1 MIAKMRFVNLTVEET
16 KLDDLLSKFIDFPGF
31 HPVEAQQIIASVHGA
46 RSFEMPNPAE
56 ALISEIKAIEDE
68 VGMIFV
74 APKTREI
81 KDSLD
86 EMHQYLVDSHQIFS
100 NQFNR
105 IKQLEAENTKY
116 KNALQQIEAFEEFDF
131 SFEDLF
137 HAKFVSLRFG
147 KLPLDSVE
155 RLRFYRHKPFIFL
168 SLHEDK
174 EKHELW
180 CLYLMANEYEREI
193 DNLFTSM
200 YFERIHIPDF
210 VQGTPGSA
218 MIALRDFIEKN
229 ELEIVNLKEQ
239 LQRLASDYQE
249 GISQIKG
256 ELEFLYKM
264 YDAKKYVVGL
274 GDRVS
279 ISGFIEK
286 SAVKNFENHFQM
298 VPTIELDVRPAES
311 DKRLKP
317 PTKLKNSW
325 FSKPFGMFVEMYGM
339 PTYGDIDPTSFVA
352 ITYTLLFGIMFG
364 DVGQGLLLALIGF
377 LLGKF
382 KNWSLGPILVR
393 VGFSGAF
400 FGLLY
405 GEIFGNEE
413 ILHHF
418 YHDLGIN
425 FLPFV
430 PMDSSNTMS
439 LLIGTIAIGAVIL
452 FTAMIMNTI
461 FKFKHKDY
469 AEAVCS
475 PNGVAGITLYGFT
488 LAAIVGMVSGF
499 NIINILT
506 ILLFIVI
513 PVLLIFFKEP
523 IHRKLHHEKAFPD
536 GVGGFITEAFFELFE
551 IILSYVTNSLS
562 FLRVGGFVLS
572 HAGLMLV
579 FKVIAG
585 MVGNGM
591 DDPNMI
597 VLVIGNLV
605 VMGIEGLLVGIQVL
619 RLEFYEMFS
628 RYYNGD
634 GFAFNPIV

>member
-1 MIAKMRFVNLTVEET
+1 L
-16 KLDDLLSKFIDFPGF
+16 KFIDYSGF
-31 HPVEAQQIIASVHGA
+31 HPVEAQQIVSSVHGA
-46 RSFEMPNPAE
+46 RSYEMPNPAE
-56 ALISEIKAIEDE
+56 GLLQEIKEIEQE
-68 VGMIFV
+68 VGMIFI
-74 APKTREI
+74 APKTRQLTA
-81 KDSLD
+81 SLD
-86 EMHQYLVDSHQIFS
+86 EMHQYLVDSHQVFS
-100 NQFNR
+100 GQFNR
-105 IKQLEAENTKY
+105 IKQLEADIKRY
-116 KNALQQIEAFEEFDF
+116 KEALQQIENIEGFDI

-155 RLRFYRHKPFIFL
+155 RLRFYRHKPFIFMP
-168 SLHEDK
+168 LHEDK

-210 VQGTPGSA
+210 VSGTPGSA
-218 MIALRDFIEKN
+218 MVALREYIGKCEKEIEIAKQ
-229 ELEIVNLKEQ
+229 E

-249 GISQIKG
+249 GLSQTKG
-256 ELEFLYKM
+256 EIEFLYKM

-286 SAVKNFENHFQM
+286 SKVDEFEAHFKM
-298 VPTIELDVRPAES
+298 IPSIEIDVRPATS

-317 PTKLKNSW
+317 PTKLKNNW
-325 FSKPFGMFVEMYGM
+325 FTRPFQVFVEMYGM
-339 PTYGDIDPTSFVA
+339 PTYGDIDPTTFMA

-364 DVGQGLLLALIGF
+364 DVGQGLLVALIGF

-418 YHDLGIN
+418 YQEILHID

-430 PMDSSNTMS
+430 AMDPSNTMT
-439 LLIGTIAIGAVIL
+439 LLFIAIGLGAIIL
-452 FTAMIMNTI
+452 FTAIILNTI
-461 FKFKHKDY
+461 YKFKKKDY
-469 AEAVCS
+469 AEAICS
-475 PNGVAGITLYGFT
+475 PNGVSGMILYGFT
-488 LAAIVGMVSGF
+488 LTTIVTMVLG
-499 NIINILT
+499 INILNIFT
-506 ILLFIVI
+506 VLTFIVI

-523 IHRKLHHEKAFPD
+523 IHRKFHHEAMFPD
-536 GVGGFITEAFFELFE
+536 GIGGFITEGFFELFE
-551 IILSYVTNSLS
+551 VILSYVTNTLS
-562 FLRVGGFVLS
+562 FMRVGGFVLS

-579 FKVIAG
+579 VKVLAG
-585 MVGNGM
+585 ADAN
-591 DDPNMI
+591 PI
-597 VLVIGNLV
+597 VMALGNLF
-605 VMGIEGLLVGIQVL
+605 VMGLEGLIVGIQVL

-628 RYYNGD
+628 RYYDGD
-634 GFAFNPIV
+634 GFAFNPIVNN

>member
-1 MIAKMRFVNLTVEET
+1 MIAKMRLVNLTVEESQ
-16 KLDDLLSKFIDFPGF
+16 LDDLLSKFIDYSGF
-31 HPVEAQQIIASVHGA
+31 HPVEAQQIVSSVHGA
-46 RSFEMPNPAE
+46 RSYEMPNPAE
-56 ALISEIKAIEDE
+56 GLLQEIKEIEQE
-68 VGMIFV
+68 VGMIFI
-74 APKTREI
+74 APKTRQLTA
-81 KDSLD
+81 SLD
-86 EMHQYLVDSHQIFS
+86 EMHQYLVDSHQVFS
-100 NQFNR
+100 GQFNR
-105 IKQLEAENTKY
+105 IKQLEADIKRY
-116 KNALQQIEAFEEFDF
+116 KEALQQIENIEGFDI

-155 RLRFYRHKPFIFL
+155 RLRFYRHKPFIFMP
-168 SLHEDK
+168 LHEDK

-210 VQGTPGSA
+210 VSGTPGSA
-218 MIALRDFIEKN
+218 MVALREYIGKCEKEIEIAKQ
-229 ELEIVNLKEQ
+229 E

-249 GISQIKG
+249 GLSQTKG
-256 ELEFLYKM
+256 EIEFLYKM

-286 SAVKNFENHFQM
+286 SKVDEFEAHFKM
-298 VPTIELDVRPAES
+298 IPSIEIDVRPATS

-317 PTKLKNSW
+317 PTKLKNNW
-325 FSKPFGMFVEMYGM
+325 FTRPFQVFVEMYGM
-339 PTYGDIDPTSFVA
+339 PTYGDIDPTTFMA

-364 DVGQGLLLALIGF
+364 DVGQGLLVALIGF

-418 YHDLGIN
+418 YQDILHID

-430 PMDSSNTMS
+430 AMDPSNTMT
-439 LLIGTIAIGAVIL
+439 LLFIAIGLGAIIL
-452 FTAMIMNTI
+452 FTAIILNTI
-461 FKFKHKDY
+461 YKFKKKDY
-469 AEAVCS
+469 AEAICS
-475 PNGVAGITLYGFT
+475 PNGVSGMILYGFT
-488 LAAIVGMVSGF
+488 LTTIVTMVLG
-499 NIINILT
+499 INILNIFT
-506 ILLFIVI
+506 VLTFIVI

-523 IHRKLHHEKAFPD
+523 IHRKFHHEAMFPD
-536 GVGGFITEAFFELFE
+536 GIGGFITEGFFELFE
-551 IILSYVTNSLS
+551 VILSYVTNTLS
-562 FLRVGGFVLS
+562 FMRVGGFVLS

-579 FKVIAG
+579 VKVLAG
-585 MVGNGM
+585 ADAN
-591 DDPNMI
+591 PI
-597 VLVIGNLV
+597 VMALGNLF
-605 VMGIEGLLVGIQVL
+605 VMGLEGLIVGIQVL

-628 RYYNGD
+628 RYYDGD
-634 GFAFNPIV
+634 GFAFNPIVNN

>member
-1 MIAKMRFVNLTVEET
+1 MIAKMRLVNLTVEESQ
-16 KLDDLLSKFIDFPGF
+16 LDDLLSKFIDYSGF
-31 HPVEAQQIIASVHGA
+31 HPVEAQQIVSSVHGA
-46 RSFEMPNPAE
+46 RSYEMPNPAE
-56 ALISEIKAIEDE
+56 GLLQEIKEIEQE
-68 VGMIFV
+68 VGMIFI
-74 APKTREI
+74 APKTRQLTA
-81 KDSLD
+81 SLD
-86 EMHQYLVDSHQIFS
+86 EMHQYLVDSHQVFS
-100 NQFNR
+100 GQFNR
-105 IKQLEAENTKY
+105 IKQLEADIKRY
-116 KNALQQIEAFEEFDF
+116 KEALQQIENIEGFDI

-155 RLRFYRHKPFIFL
+155 RLRFYRHKPFIFMP
-168 SLHEDK
+168 LHEDK

-210 VQGTPGSA
+210 VSGTPGSA
-218 MIALRDFIEKN
+218 MVALREYIGKCEKEIEIAKQ
-229 ELEIVNLKEQ
+229 E

-249 GISQIKG
+249 GLSQTKG
-256 ELEFLYKM
+256 EIEFLYKM

-286 SAVKNFENHFQM
+286 SKVDEFEAHFKM
-298 VPTIELDVRPAES
+298 IPSIEIDVRPATS

-317 PTKLKNSW
+317 PTKLKNNW
-325 FSKPFGMFVEMYGM
+325 FTRPFQVFVEMYGM
-339 PTYGDIDPTSFVA
+339 PTYGDIDPTTFMA

-364 DVGQGLLLALIGF
+364 DVGQGLLVALIGF

-418 YHDLGIN
+418 YQEILHID

-430 PMDSSNTMS
+430 AMDPSNTMT
-439 LLIGTIAIGAVIL
+439 LLFIAIGLGAIIL
-452 FTAMIMNTI
+452 FTAIILNTI
-461 FKFKHKDY
+461 YKFKKKDY
-469 AEAVCS
+469 AEAICS
-475 PNGVAGITLYGFT
+475 PNGVSGMILYGFT
-488 LAAIVGMVSGF
+488 LTTIVTMVLG
-499 NIINILT
+499 INILNIFT
-506 ILLFIVI
+506 VLTFIVI

-523 IHRKLHHEKAFPD
+523 IHRKFHHEAMFPD
-536 GVGGFITEAFFELFE
+536 GIGGFITEGFFELFE
-551 IILSYVTNSLS
+551 VILSYVTNTLS
-562 FLRVGGFVLS
+562 FMRVGGFVLS

-579 FKVIAG
+579 VKVLAG
-585 MVGNGM
+585 ADAN
-591 DDPNMI
+591 PI
-597 VLVIGNLV
+597 VMALGNLF
-605 VMGIEGLLVGIQVL
+605 VMGLEGLIVGIQVL

-628 RYYNGD
+628 RYYDGD
-634 GFAFNPIV
+634 GFAFNPIVNN

>member
-1 MIAKMRFVNLTVEET
+1 MIAKMRLVNLTVEESQ
-16 KLDDLLSKFIDFPGF
+16 LDDLLSKFIDYSGF
-31 HPVEAQQIIASVHGA
+31 HPVEAQQIVSSVHGA
-46 RSFEMPNPAE
+46 RSYEMPNPAE
-56 ALISEIKAIEDE
+56 GLLQEIKEIEQE
-68 VGMIFV
+68 VGMIFI
-74 APKTREI
+74 APKTRQLTA
-81 KDSLD
+81 SLD
-86 EMHQYLVDSHQIFS
+86 EMHQYLVDSHQVFS
-100 NQFNR
+100 GQFNR
-105 IKQLEAENTKY
+105 IKQLEADIKRY
-116 KNALQQIEAFEEFDF
+116 KEALQQIENIEGFDI

-155 RLRFYRHKPFIFL
+155 RLRFYRHKPFIFMP
-168 SLHEDK
+168 LHEDK

-210 VQGTPGSA
+210 VSGTPGSA
-218 MIALRDFIEKN
+218 MVALRGYIGKCEKEIEIAKQ
-229 ELEIVNLKEQ
+229 E

-249 GISQIKG
+249 GLSQTKG
-256 ELEFLYKM
+256 EIEFLYKM

-286 SAVKNFENHFQM
+286 SKVDEFEAHFKM
-298 VPTIELDVRPAES
+298 IPSIEIDVRPATS

-317 PTKLKNSW
+317 PTKLKNNW
-325 FSKPFGMFVEMYGM
+325 FTRPFQVFVEMYGM
-339 PTYGDIDPTSFVA
+339 PTYGDIDPTTFMA

-364 DVGQGLLLALIGF
+364 DVGQGLLVALIGF

-418 YHDLGIN
+418 YQEILHID

-430 PMDSSNTMS
+430 AMDPSNTMT
-439 LLIGTIAIGAVIL
+439 LLFIAIGLGAIIL
-452 FTAMIMNTI
+452 FTAIILNTI
-461 FKFKHKDY
+461 YKFKKKDY
-469 AEAVCS
+469 AEAICS
-475 PNGVAGITLYGFT
+475 PNGVSGMILYGFT
-488 LAAIVGMVSGF
+488 LTTIVTMVLG
-499 NIINILT
+499 INILNIFT
-506 ILLFIVI
+506 VLTFIVI

-523 IHRKLHHEKAFPD
+523 IHRKFHHEVMFPD
-536 GVGGFITEAFFELFE
+536 GIGGFITEGFFELFE
-551 IILSYVTNSLS
+551 VILSYVTNTLS
-562 FLRVGGFVLS
+562 FMRVGGFVLS

-579 FKVIAG
+579 VKVLAG
-585 MVGNGM
+585 ADAN
-591 DDPNMI
+591 PI
-597 VLVIGNLV
+597 VMALGNLF
-605 VMGIEGLLVGIQVL
+605 VMGLEGLIVGIQVL

-628 RYYNGD
+628 RYYDGD
-634 GFAFNPIV
+634 GFAFNPIVNN

>member
-1 MIAKMRFVNLTVEET
+1 MIAKMRLVNLTVEESQ
-16 KLDDLLSKFIDFPGF
+16 LDDLLSKFIDYSGF
-31 HPVEAQQIIASVHGA
+31 HPVEAQQIVSSVHGT
-46 RSFEMPNPAE
+46 RSYEMPNPAE
-56 ALISEIKAIEDE
+56 GLLQEIKEIEQE
-68 VGMIFV
+68 VGMIFI
-74 APKTREI
+74 APKTRQLTA
-81 KDSLD
+81 SLD
-86 EMHQYLVDSHQIFS
+86 EMHQYLVDSHQVFS
-100 NQFNR
+100 GQFNR
-105 IKQLEAENTKY
+105 IKQLEADIKRY
-116 KNALQQIEAFEEFDF
+116 KEALQQIENIEGFDI

-155 RLRFYRHKPFIFL
+155 RLRFYRHKPFIFMP
-168 SLHEDK
+168 LHEDK

-210 VQGTPGSA
+210 VSGTPGSA
-218 MIALRDFIEKN
+218 MVALREYIGKCEKEIEIAKQ
-229 ELEIVNLKEQ
+229 E

-249 GISQIKG
+249 GLSQTKG
-256 ELEFLYKM
+256 EIEFLYKM

-286 SAVKNFENHFQM
+286 SKVDEFEAHFKM
-298 VPTIELDVRPAES
+298 IPSIEIDVRPATS

-317 PTKLKNSW
+317 PTKLKNNW
-325 FSKPFGMFVEMYGM
+325 FTRPFQVFVEMYGM
-339 PTYGDIDPTSFVA
+339 PTYGDIDPTTFMA

-364 DVGQGLLLALIGF
+364 DVGQGLLVALIGF

-418 YHDLGIN
+418 YQEILHID

-430 PMDSSNTMS
+430 AMDPSNTMT
-439 LLIGTIAIGAVIL
+439 LLFIAIGLGAIIL
-452 FTAMIMNTI
+452 FTAIILNTI
-461 FKFKHKDY
+461 YKFKKKDY
-469 AEAVCS
+469 AEAICS
-475 PNGVAGITLYGFT
+475 PNGVSGMILYGFT
-488 LAAIVGMVSGF
+488 LTTIVMMVLG
-499 NIINILT
+499 INILNIFT
-506 ILLFIVI
+506 VLTFIVI
-513 PVLLIFFKEP
+513 PVILIFFKEP
-523 IHRKLHHEKAFPD
+523 IHRKFHHEAMFPD
-536 GVGGFITEAFFELFE
+536 GIGGFITEGFFELFE
-551 IILSYVTNSLS
+551 VILSYVTNTLS
-562 FLRVGGFVLS
+562 FMRVGGFVLS

-579 FKVIAG
+579 VKVLAG
-585 MVGNGM
+585 ADAN
-591 DDPNMI
+591 PI
-597 VLVIGNLV
+597 VMALGNLF
-605 VMGIEGLLVGIQVL
+605 VMGLEGLIVGIQVL

-628 RYYNGD
+628 RYYDGD
-634 GFAFNPIV
+634 GFAFNPIVNN

>member
-1 MIAKMRFVNLTVEET
+1 MIAKMRLVNLTVEESQ
-16 KLDDLLSKFIDFPGF
+16 LDDLLSKFIDYSGF
-31 HPVEAQQIIASVHGA
+31 HPVEAQQIVSSVHGA
-46 RSFEMPNPAE
+46 RSYEMPNPAE
-56 ALISEIKAIEDE
+56 GLLQEIKEIEQE
-68 VGMIFV
+68 VGMIFI
-74 APKTREI
+74 APKTRQLTA
-81 KDSLD
+81 SLD
-86 EMHQYLVDSHQIFS
+86 EMHQYLVDSHQVFS
-100 NQFNR
+100 GQFNR
-105 IKQLEAENTKY
+105 IKQLEADIKRY
-116 KNALQQIEAFEEFDF
+116 KEALQQIENIEGFDI

-155 RLRFYRHKPFIFL
+155 RLRFYRHKPFIFMP
-168 SLHEDK
+168 LHEDK

-210 VQGTPGSA
+210 VSGTPGSA
-218 MIALRDFIEKN
+218 MVALREYIGKCEKEIEIAKQ
-229 ELEIVNLKEQ
+229 E

-249 GISQIKG
+249 GLSQTKG
-256 ELEFLYKM
+256 EIEFLYKM

-286 SAVKNFENHFQM
+286 SKVDEFEAHFKM
-298 VPTIELDVRPAES
+298 IPSIEIDVRPATS

-317 PTKLKNSW
+317 PTKLKNNW
-325 FSKPFGMFVEMYGM
+325 FTRPFQVFVEMYGM
-339 PTYGDIDPTSFVA
+339 PTYGDIDPTTFMA

-364 DVGQGLLLALIGF
+364 DVGQGLLVALIGF

-418 YHDLGIN
+418 YQEILHID

-430 PMDSSNTMS
+430 AMDPSNTMT
-439 LLIGTIAIGAVIL
+439 LLFIAIGLGAIIL
-452 FTAMIMNTI
+452 FTAIILNTI
-461 FKFKHKDY
+461 YKFKKKDY
-469 AEAVCS
+469 AEAICS
-475 PNGVAGITLYGFT
+475 PNGVSGMILYGFT
-488 LAAIVGMVSGF
+488 LTTIVTMVLG
-499 NIINILT
+499 INILNIFT
-506 ILLFIVI
+506 VLTFIVI

-523 IHRKLHHEKAFPD
+523 IHRKFHHEAMFPD
-536 GVGGFITEAFFELFE
+536 GIGGFITEGFFELFE
-551 IILSYVTNSLS
+551 VILSYITNTLS
-562 FLRVGGFVLS
+562 FMRVGGFVLS

-579 FKVIAG
+579 VKVLAG
-585 MVGNGM
+585 ADAN
-591 DDPNMI
+591 PI
-597 VLVIGNLV
+597 VMALGNLF
-605 VMGIEGLLVGIQVL
+605 VMGLEGLIVGIQVL

-628 RYYNGD
+628 RYYDGD
-634 GFAFNPIV
+634 GFAFNPIVNN